1 MKIYR
6 RGEEIDPA
14 TVNWKKIRENTF
26 PYAVKQDPGTHNSLG
41 IIKFEFSNK
50 FGVYV
55 HDTPTKSL
63 FNTTVRT
70 YSHGCVRCENPVDLA
85 KMVLM
90 QDENTMI
97 PDSLDSIMSRKVN
110 FPIQLKKSFLIQFD
124 YITVVPNNNGG
135 LLFLKDVYFKDE
147 KFLKWMF

>member
-1 MKIYR
+1 M
-6 RGEEIDPA
+6 
-14 TVNWKKIRENTF
+14 
-26 PYAVKQDPGTHNSLG
+26 
-41 IIKFEFSNK
+41 
-50 FGVYV
+50 
-55 HDTPTKSL
+55 HDTPSKGL

-85 KMVLM
+85 KIVLT

-97 PDSLDSIMSRKVN
+97 PDSLDSIISRKVH

-124 YITVVPNNNGG
+124 YITVVPNNKGG